1 MVFNELIQG
10 NAPSWSSQKNKV
22 ELIKD
27 SCCCHLQNTFCTQ
40 FVAKVTTHKYFQ
52 VRIQIMTK
60 LSVIAAASALVL
72 ASSAA
77 FAAQAPAGFANA
89 GNPAAPAG
97 FGAPSAPTNT
107 IAQLLQNGMDEQ
119 RVSVTGRLTNFLGG
133 ENYEFSDDT
142 GRILIQLDDDRN
154 WGHLQKGALI
164 TIFGELDREYN
175 NVKIDVDDAIL
186 AK

>member
-1 MVFNELIQG
+1 MSL
-10 NAPSWSSQKNKV
+10 A
-22 ELIKD
+22 
-27 SCCCHLQNTFCTQ
+27 NTFCTQ
-40 FVAKVTTHKYFQ
+40 FVAKVTTPKYFQ

-77 FAAQAPAGFANA
+77 FAAQAPAGF
-89 GNPAAPAG
+89 
-97 FGAPSAPTNT
+97 GAPSAPTNT
-107 IAQLLQNGMDEQ
+107 IAQLVQSGTDEQ

-133 ENYEFSDDT
+133 ENYELTDDT

-164 TIFGELDREYN
+164 TVFGELDREHG
-175 NVKIDVDDAIL
+175 NVKIDVDDAVL

>member
-1 MVFNELIQG
+1 
-10 NAPSWSSQKNKV
+10 
-22 ELIKD
+22 
-27 SCCCHLQNTFCTQ
+27 
-40 FVAKVTTHKYFQ
+40 
-52 VRIQIMTK
+52 MTK
-60 LSVIAAASALVL
+60 LSLIAAASALVL

-77 FAAQAPAGFANA
+77 FAAQAPAGFENA

-107 IAQLLQNGMDEQ
+107 IAQLVQSGTDEQ

-133 ENYEFSDDT
+133 ENYELTDDT

-164 TIFGELDREYN
+164 TVFGELDREHG
-175 NVKIDVDDAIL
+175 NVKIDVDDAVV

>member
-1 MVFNELIQG
+1 MSL
-10 NAPSWSSQKNKV
+10 A
-22 ELIKD
+22 
-27 SCCCHLQNTFCTQ
+27 NTFCTQ
-40 FVAKVTTHKYFQ
+40 FVAKVTTPKYFQ
-52 VRIQIMTK
+52 VRFQIMTK

-77 FAAQAPAGFANA
+77 FAAQAPAGFENA

-107 IAQLLQNGMDEQ
+107 IAQLVQSGTDEQ

-133 ENYEFSDDT
+133 ENYELTDDT

-164 TIFGELDREYN
+164 TVFGELDREHG
-175 NVKIDVDDAIL
+175 NVKIDVDDAVL